1 MYRID
6 HLLQNIFN
14 TGQPIIIYFSLSGDI
29 LFVFFFFLAGGGMGG
44 GVNNCLAK
52 SYNNLVRFT
61 YNVIIFLIID
71 VNLCT
76 NQRVYLVIF
85 IYIYYIQCPS
95 SNTLYILCRRVVR
108 YTSLTLIKDLVI
120 CIYA

>member
-29 LFVFFFFLAGGGMGG
+29 LFVFFFGRGWGGW

-61 YNVIIFLIID
+61 YTVIIFLIID